1 MVYSQSALAGACN
14 EGVDEMKTLI
24 TAGLFAI
31 LAGPAL
37 AFQCP
42 TDIAAI
48 DAALDTAS
56 LTEEQLAHVKELR
69 ATGDTEH
76 EAGNHQAS
84 VDALAEAKALLGI

>member
-1 MVYSQSALAGACN
+1 
-14 EGVDEMKTLI
+14 MKTLI

-42 TDIAAI
+42 ADIAAI

-69 ATGDTEH
+69 ATGETEH